1 MKEKIFYVINL
12 DNKRILILSA
22 FLIGLFFSFFFLGVS
37 VGKKREGISDEG
49 SLTLNETKNL
59 KIQDSIPFAD
69 PGRISSEGNNASA
82 EIPEANVN
90 SPSNTNSQESVAF
103 KNIPPATEVVE
114 FKKPEAVSTHVE
126 KENIETP
133 KEPNDSKK
141 TKRNEEKKSKQVF
154 SKVASSG
161 GFSLQIA
168 AFREKEK
175 ADELKKSISGK
186 EKNTKAIVKK
196 SRNGYYTVRFGSA
209 SSKKEAENLTK
220 LLPVKLRS
228 GVIVVKD

>member
-126 KENIETP
+126 KEILKLRKSRTIP
-133 KEPNDSKK
+133 K
-141 TKRNEEKKSKQVF
+141 KRNETRRKNQNKFFPKLCRRE
-154 SKVASSG
+154 
-161 GFSLQIA
+161 GFH
-168 AFREKEK
+168 F
-175 ADELKKSISGK
+175 
-186 EKNTKAIVKK
+186 
-196 SRNGYYTVRFGSA
+196 
-209 SSKKEAENLTK
+209 
-220 LLPVKLRS
+220 KLRPL
-228 GVIVVKD
+228 GKKKRRTN